1 MKNNVI
7 VFVLIILILILIY
20 FKNGNNKFDVSKIYK
35 LYNNRFKNNFTN
47 NRLNGKLT
55 GIDQVYAITMK
66 NKTERFNNINNLMNL
81 LGLNCNYLEAI
92 TPNDFK
98 PGEMEEISSVE
109 DTSSPIYKKYTRPAV
124 LMSFIS
130 TFINSIQNGYSV
142 ITVFEDDIKINVG
155 IDTINNATHE
165 FVKSKCDVFFMG
177 YCFLECDQKT
187 KQIGKYLLE
196 LKKPEILCG
205 HAICIKTKILPK
217 LIDYCFKMTKPSDE
231 LFSDYFVKMGIKV
244 CIPITPFFDQIDRN
258 VMNSLNEST
267 NILKYCR

>member
-1 MKNNVI
+1 MK
-7 VFVLIILILILIY
+7 ILILVLVILFIIY
-20 FKNGNNKFDVSKIYK
+20 FNKKEKKDYKFYK
-35 LYNNRFKNNFTN
+35 LYNTRFKNNFTN

-66 NKTERFNNINNLMNL
+66 NKAERFNNINNLINL

-92 TPNDFK
+92 TPKDFK

-109 DTSSPIYKKYTRPAV
+109 EINSPIYKKYTRPAV
-124 LMSFIS
+124 LMSFIT

-142 ITVFEDDIKINVG
+142 ITIFEDDIKINVG

-196 LKKPEILCG
+196 LNKPEILCG
-205 HAICIKTKILPK
+205 HAICIKTKILPG

-231 LFSDYFVKMGIKV
+231 LFSDYFVKMGMKV
-244 CIPITPFFDQIDRN
+244 CIPIVPYFDQIERN
-258 VMNSLNEST
+258 VMDSLNDSK